1 MTPKWAGRGYRARPV
16 MNVTPLVDVVLV
28 LLIIFMVVIPAL
40 QQGVNIE
47 LPGILNADDKKE
59 ASGGQPFTLSVSKE
73 GEIFFEEDKVAWK
86 DLEATLRAAAK
97 REPGK
102 RIVLRGDKGAEY
114 GDVRRLYH
122 TAQQVGF
129 PGVSLKV
136 NHRIDESD
144 GAQGNATTAPAV
156 QPH

>member
-1 MTPKWAGRGYRARPV
+1 MTPKWKGKGYRARPV

-40 QQGVNIE
+40 QQGVNISI
-47 LPGILNADDKKE
+47 PGIANADDKKE
-59 ASGGQPFTLSVSKE
+59 ASGQPFTLSITKE
-73 GEIFFEEDKVAWK
+73 GDIYFEDDKVAWK
-86 DLEATLRAAAK
+86 DLEARLKAAAK

-102 RIVLRGDKGAEY
+102 RIVLRGDKGADY
-114 GDVRRLYH
+114 GDVRRLYR

-136 NHRIDESD
+136 NHKLDDD
-144 GAQGNATTAPAV
+144 GPKGPPTAAKTN
-156 QPH
+156 

>member
-1 MTPKWAGRGYRARPV
+1 MRVQWAGKGYRARPV

-47 LPGILNADDKKE
+47 LPGIVNADDKKD
-59 ASGGQPFTLSVSKE
+59 AAGGQPFTLSVSKE
-73 GEIFFEEDKVAWK
+73 GEIYFEEDKVTWK
-86 DLEATLRAAAK
+86 DLEATLKAAAK

-102 RIVLRGDKGAEY
+102 RIVLRGDKGSDY
-114 GDVRRLYH
+114 GDVRRLYRA
-122 TAQQVGF
+122 AQQVGF

-136 NHRIDESD
+136 NHRMDEND
-144 GAQGNATTAPAV
+144 GPKAAPAK
-156 QPH
+156 HN

>member
-1 MTPKWAGRGYRARPV
+1 MRVQWAGKGYRARPV

-47 LPGILNADDKKE
+47 LPGVLNADDKKE
-59 ASGGQPFTLSVSKE
+59 ASGQPFTLSVSKE
-73 GEIFFEEDKVAWK
+73 GEVYFEEDKVAWK
-86 DLEATLRAAAK
+86 ELEATLKAAAK

-114 GDVRRLYH
+114 SDVRRLYR

-136 NHRIDESD
+136 NHRMDED
-144 GAQGNATTAPAV
+144 DAPKATGASAKRN
-156 QPH
+156 

>member
-1 MTPKWAGRGYRARPV
+1 MTPKWAGKGYRARPV

-47 LPGILNADDKKE
+47 LPGITNTDDKKE
-59 ASGGQPFTLSVSKE
+59 GGGQPFTLSVSKD
-73 GEIFFEEDKVAWK
+73 GDIYFEEDKVTWK
-86 DLEATLRAAAK
+86 ELEATLKAAAK

-114 GDVRRLYH
+114 ADVRRLYRA
-122 TAQQVGF
+122 AQQVGF
-129 PGVSLKV
+129 PGVSMKV
-136 NHRIDESD
+136 NHRLDDD
-144 GAQGNATTAPAV
+144 GPKSGPSGATAAK
-156 QPH
+156 QN